1 MDKFILKVYANN
13 ETNRGEVIRIDNE
26 AINAVREIQR
36 QTGLSRKYI
45 VSEAVKFA
53 SSRLEIIEIGGIK
66 DGNL

>member
-36 QTGLSRKYI
+36 QTGLSRKHI